1 MIDAAH
7 LRIEVWPPRQ
17 IGGQHVGTGPCGVKV
32 THLPS
37 GMEAVSVS
45 ERSQHRN
52 KAIAMAMIEGGLTS
66 PAYRGIL

>member
-1 MIDAAH
+1 MIDPSH
-7 LRIEVWPPRQ
+7 LKIEIWPPRQ
-17 IGGQHVGTGPCGVKV
+17 TGGQIVGPGPQGVKI

-37 GMEAVSVS
+37 GLEAVSIS

-66 PAYRGIL
+66 PGYRGIL